1 MQKRY
6 LAFRPLTNRAFA
18 KAIGFVSARTQ
29 RRLYKFMN
37 TSTCPAAPLLL
48 LRYLLRKAEQ
58 VAEQVAAANCK
69 VGLNSNR
76 SEELEQQQSLEAEG
90 PRRAPD
96 SLRYLLI

>member
-18 KAIGFVSARTQ
+18 KAVGFVSARTQ

-58 VAEQVAAANCK
+58 VAAANCK
-69 VGLNSNR
+69 EGLNSNR